1 MLYRQLSYAGTSG
14 GSRVK
19 SALCGL
25 VFVLLAASSAGADW
39 LVLKDGNR
47 IQTRGTAVVVD
58 GEVGYFDLTGQIRRF
73 RAVDLDIN
81 ATKLMNIAARRK
93 RGPGEERYVID
104 DEQVGHVDPAIAE
117 SLARFRDAK
126 SWVDLDIALEHFNVA
141 LDRVGGN
148 AVKELRCK
156 EKYPDD
162 WGAQAMCKLGKAPP
176 PGAEDKTR
184 KLSPNF
190 KQEVVQLE
198 EASRAYNCRKLYPSS
213 EFDYQVCLSAKN

>member
-1 MLYRQLSYAGTSG
+1 MKRAFWGF
-14 GSRVK
+14 
-19 SALCGL
+19 L
-25 VFVLLAASSAGADW
+25 VMVLAASSAGADW
-39 LVLKDGNR
+39 LVLKDGSR
-47 IQTRGTAVVVD
+47 IQTRGTAVVVE

-73 RAVDLDIN
+73 REVDLDLN

-93 RGPGEERYVID
+93 RGAGEERYVID
-104 DEQVGHVDPAIAE
+104 DDQVGHIDPAIAE
-117 SLARFRDAK
+117 SLRRFRDAK
-126 SWVDLDIALEHFNVA
+126 SWLDVDIAFEHLNVA

-176 PGAEDKTR
+176 PGAQDASH

-190 KQEVVQLE
+190 RQEVVELE

>member
-1 MLYRQLSYAGTSG
+1 
-14 GSRVK
+14 VK
-19 SALCGL
+19 KTLLGFL
-25 VFVLLAASSAGADW
+25 VVLLAGSWAGADW

-47 IQTRGTAVVVD
+47 IQTRGQAVVVD
-58 GEVGYFDLTGQIRRF
+58 GEVGYFDVTGQIRRF

-104 DEQVGHVDPAIAE
+104 DEQVGHVDPAMAE
-117 SLARFRDAK
+117 ALRRYRDAK
-126 SWVDLDIALEHFNVA
+126 SWRDLDTALEHFNLA
-141 LDRVGGN
+141 LDRIGGN

-176 PGAEDKTR
+176 PGAREKSRT
-184 KLSPNF
+184 LSPNF
-190 KQEVVQLE
+190 RQEVVQLE

-213 EFDYQVCLSAKN
+213 EFDYQVCLSAKD